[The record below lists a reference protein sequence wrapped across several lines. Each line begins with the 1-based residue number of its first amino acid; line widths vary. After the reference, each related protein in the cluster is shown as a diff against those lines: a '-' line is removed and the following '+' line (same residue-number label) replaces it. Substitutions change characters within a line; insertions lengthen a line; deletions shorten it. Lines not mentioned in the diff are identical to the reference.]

1 MQKVLVTGGGGFL
14 GSAIVHALLER
25 EARVR
30 VLALPNE
37 SLDNLENVLTSV
49 EVVRGNVLAA
59 KDCLDACHGTDV
71 VYHCAAIYKDYMA
84 DPGPMYQVNLRGTF
98 NVLEAARRSAV
109 KQVVYTASVVAL
121 GRPEE
126 GQLANET
133 TPYDAWDLNFHYSRT
148 KHLSLLTALD
158 FSNWGLD
165 VRVVCP
171 AIVLGPGD
179 LTPTPSG
186 RLIVNIC
193 SGRQPAIT
201 PGGFCYVDVRDAAQV
216 HLLVAEKG
224 KPGQVYVASGHN
236 LDNEAFHRAVVA
248 ASGRDLPRA
257 HRVPSLIAQAALSG
271 INFAV
276 TRAGKEPE
284 VTREYMSYAL
294 KPGYF
299 SSAKA
304 QRELGA
310 SFRPFDET
318 LRDAIA
324 YFRARGMLRN

>member
-1 MQKVLVTGGGGFL
+1 MQNALVTGGAGFL
-14 GSAIVHALLER
+14 GSAIVRELLSR
-25 EARVR
+25 EVRVR

-37 SLDNLENVLTSV
+37 VLDNLEGADV
-49 EVVRGNVLAA
+49 EVVRGNVLAP
-59 KDCLDACHGTDV
+59 KDCLSATDGMDV

-84 DPGPMYQVNLRGTF
+84 DPTPMYQVNMRGTF
-98 NVLEAARRSAV
+98 NMLEAARRNGVSR
-109 KQVVYTASVVAL
+109 VVYTASVVAL

-126 GQLANET
+126 GGLADEN
-133 TPYDAWDLNFHYSRT
+133 TPYEAWDLNFHYSRT
-148 KHLSLLTALD
+148 KHLSMLTALD
-158 FSNWGLD
+158 FANFGLD

-186 RLIVNIC
+186 KLVVSIC
-193 SGRQPAIT
+193 RGRAPAYT
-201 PGGFCYVDVRDAAQV
+201 PGGFCYVDVRDAAKV
-216 HLLVAEKG
+216 HVLAAEKG
-224 KPGQVYVASGHN
+224 RAGQVYVASGHN
-236 LDNEAFHRAVVA
+236 LDNETFSRAVIA
-248 ASGRDLPRA
+248 ASGRDLPRP
-257 HRVPSLIAQAALSG
+257 HRVPGFLAQAALSS

-299 SSAKA
+299 NNAKA
-304 QRELGA
+304 LRELGA

-318 LRDAIA
+318 LRDAID
-324 YFRARGMLRN
+324 YFRERGLLRA